1 MTPLVNLRPLDLD
14 SFCALAVMLAVGSW
28 SPWFMWLK

>member
-14 SFCALAVMLAVGSW
+14 SFCALAVMLALDPGHLGSCG
-28 SPWFMWLK
+28 